1 MILAYVG
8 PGAGLSALGA
18 LWALI
23 ASIGMALGVI
33 LIWPF
38 RFLIRKIRGRKKD
51 SDQSQAG
58 SEND

>member
-1 MILAYVG
+1 MVLAYVG

-23 ASIGMALGVI
+23 ASVGLAFGVI

-38 RFLIRKIRGRKKD
+38 RFLLRKIRGRKKI
-51 SDQSQAG
+51 
-58 SEND
+58 